1 MTDRADLLRRG
12 GSAAQ
17 VAGSQ
22 IAVAGANYL
31 LLALAARHVGA
42 AGFAVLTSYYLL
54 INTVGR
60 GVFTAVELETT
71 RAVAHARATGVDDT
85 AVRRATARQTAL
97 LLAAVSAL
105 IVIAAPLTGPVFG
118 SELGSLPTALGLLV
132 LGATAMAVSY
142 RLRGP
147 LAGHRRYGLYAA
159 TFWIEAGTGAVAAV
173 LLALIGV
180 TSTTVWVLVLALPP
194 LLAAVLLTR
203 PATRPDPAGAPDPDA
218 ESTTSMRSVTWSAVL
233 MLASQGVWNIAPVIV
248 TSRLA
253 DEPATAAGFVTAAVI
268 LRAPVLLFPTIQ
280 ALLLPAFTELSSN
293 GNNTALRRT
302 VRPLTLIIAGAG
314 AMWVLLAVFVVPF
327 VAHLVFT
334 ATVTPPAWIMALLAA
349 STAVGAVA
357 QIGQTQL
364 LAQRRPAAVAIAWA
378 IGFGVLI
385 ALALAVPTVLTA
397 GALGQFFGAM
407 TAVIVIALVRRSRE
421 TS

>member
-1 MTDRADLLRRG
+1 
-12 GSAAQ
+12 
-17 VAGSQ
+17 
-22 IAVAGANYL
+22 
-31 LLALAARHVGA
+31 
-42 AGFAVLTSYYLL
+42 
-54 INTVGR
+54 
-60 GVFTAVELETT
+60 
-71 RAVAHARATGVDDT
+71 
-85 AVRRATARQTAL
+85 
-97 LLAAVSAL
+97 
-105 IVIAAPLTGPVFG
+105 
-118 SELGSLPTALGLLV
+118 
-132 LGATAMAVSY
+132 
-142 RLRGP
+142 
-147 LAGHRRYGLYAA
+147 
-159 TFWIEAGTGAVAAV
+159 
-173 LLALIGV
+173 
-180 TSTTVWVLVLALPP
+180 
-194 LLAAVLLTR
+194 
-203 PATRPDPAGAPDPDA
+203 
-218 ESTTSMRSVTWSAVL
+218 MRSVTWSAVL